1 MKITVVGSG
10 AWGTALANLLCE
22 NGHTVT
28 LWARSEKNAREMS
41 QTRVNPRLEAVQL
54 HQNLLISSE
63 ISCVGDSEMVVFAV
77 PSFAIRQT
85 AAMVRKLLRRDAL
98 LVSVTKGIEPETG
111 LRMTEILTEVTGLPA
126 AALSGP
132 SHAEEVARGIPTGC
146 VAACADS
153 AAAERIQDAFM
164 SDALRV

>member
-1 MKITVVGSG
+1 MNITVLGSG

-28 LWARSEKNAREMS
+28 LWARSEKAAREMMR
-41 QTRVNPRLEAVQL
+41 TRRNPRLDSEQL
-54 HQNLLISSE
+54 HENLRIDFD
-63 ISCVGDSEMVVFAV
+63 ISCVQSSEMVVFAV

-85 AAMVRKLLRRDAL
+85 ANMVRDLLRKDAL

-111 LRMTEILTEVTGLPA
+111 MRMTEILSEVTGLPA

-153 AAAERIQDAFM
+153 AAAERI
-164 SDALRV
+164 